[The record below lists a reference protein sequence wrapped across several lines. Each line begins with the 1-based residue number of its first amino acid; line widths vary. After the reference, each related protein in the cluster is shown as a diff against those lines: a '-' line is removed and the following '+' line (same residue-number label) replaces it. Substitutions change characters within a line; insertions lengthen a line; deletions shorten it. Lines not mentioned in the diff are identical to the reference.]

1 MFALDLFNTDHERR
15 LTEGA
20 VDQLEQRRIDDLAMK
35 MDDLVARAKKATT
48 PEVKSAL
55 MKEFQKCKA
64 ERDNYF
70 KIKDEC
76 MGYGTLVGEAGL
88 PDVADKAAKM
98 ARLNQPG
105 KVGTDAVTPQQ
116 RVNPNPNKGVI
127 GHAADWLRGKGGPGK
142 EGPTYEE
149 QELDE
154 ADDLSKIS
162 IARYVYAQIMKALEG
177 NLQFDTIYWPQG
189 SMTGPKLEATL
200 SRNQMHYLIERL
212 VKMTREQRKQFT
224 QRVLSDRN
232 ATLQWLTS
240 KPIKPAP
247 AMPQPA
253 VEPGQMSLDLP
264 KPVGEARGQK
274 KNSKKVDSTT
284 AQDAEVQNKIR
295 KLRAKYPSAASD
307 VEALAKDEFAN
318 QDQVSQSLSQ
328 QQAEIQQQKSA
339 LAQLNQ
345 VNQQQDTKI
354 SSLQQQL
361 VTAVR
366 NLGTTKPATTQPS
379 APTSVATTAQTAPA
393 TDKAATMP
401 EPVYVPTPVTVKD
414 QELYDKIQGLE
425 KELKDK
431 IDAMA
436 SWNAIAQKDPQANNE
451 LQALR
456 KEVER
461 TRAEIQAQVK
471 KLKKQTKKTAKQ
483 VATMPQ
489 VTAKDMGTV
498 KQVPVTPQLGQT
510 PTDADELGRQVAQR
524 AQANKR
530 TKYSK
535 RARKGA
541 ETTDMDIMDLGQA
554 SDYLSGLRKRSQ
566 AATTVE
572 PTQSELAMAEGTA
585 EQFGQAV
592 RQADQTGR
600 QLERDPEFRRLK
612 QQKMQRDKYK
622 ARSQAGYKDDEEQ
635 DFQDSQLDE
644 GQRLHP
650 GDPVIVT
657 APNEFEGATGEIYEL
672 SPSGS
677 FVIVDLYN
685 HGKHSMHLSDVE
697 YNEYADDEDEDDWYD
712 DDELDEGR
720 MNELSLEYEDW
731 KRMAPVSF
739 LNRYKISKDDW
750 WAKYRSVIEP
760 QPARRRMS
768 PELARSPVGKKMNTM
783 YSSTCPGCGRS
794 TNPDRCVCEDSE
806 PQMFVVVADGK
817 RTKAMQSDMAD
828 RLIAAAQ
835 RTGKYKTIKKVL
847 AKAGDLEEGWQDF
860 KKVEPYAVCLAGK
873 PVKKFDY
880 YEQARQFHDNWKKKL
895 YREGNT
901 EKADKI
907 TLMPIMDEAAN
918 PAQQAAIAIAM
929 KKAHKKPKSEGVD
942 VKRSVAAARA
952 LPAIDA
958 RLQQHQLKRQELERK
973 RQDLDAKFAEKE
985 KADQE
990 YWSKNAPRAD
1000 RIKPAAKT
1008 IEEDHGS
1015 WIVYD
1020 PETKQI
1026 KKRFKT
1032 HTAGKSYAKAHGLGF
1047 ASSEYY
1053 FDNIKEKTV
1062 AETVT
1067 DVRTEMARVYHKL
1080 APKIE
1085 RHRDSFLAGQLYD
1098 ELENIAELHGAET
1111 EFKRMMAGARNRA
1124 HMDYDTNPG
1133 GFQNWFWYLPFEDS
1147 VAEEFTMPGT
1157 TIPQK
1162 SVIQGYVVYYN
1173 PQTKM
1178 VSITRRG
1185 DSEEAA
1191 IEQARIQVP
1200 SMQAFDS
1207 MVSKLINRIEARDE
1221 LDETKEI
1228 HTKEDF
1234 MRERDRLYRLVQLES
1249 DPASKQ
1255 IIKTAIRNLERRAA
1269 EEGWLK
1275 ILGEES
1281 STSSEEAES
1290 AILKRIMVAH
1300 LDLLMKFGPEKVM
1313 QAVEEVAYGVGD
1325 LDEIGSS
1332 DVSGW
1337 VHQVKDIL
1345 GVPEELDEKWSAKYK
1360 RSIACSHPKGFSQR
1374 AHCAGRKK

>member
-15 LTEGA
+15 LAEGA

-35 MDDLVARAKKATT
+35 MDDLVARARKATT
-48 PEVKSAL
+48 AEAKAAL
-55 MKEFQKCKA
+55 VKEFQKCKD

-76 MGYGTLVGEAGL
+76 MGYGGLVGEAGL
-88 PDVADKAAKM
+88 PDIADKAAKM

-105 KVGTDAVTPQQ
+105 RAGTDVVTPQQ

-149 QELDE
+149 EELDE

-224 QRVLSDRN
+224 NRVLSDRN

-274 KNSKKVDSTT
+274 KNSEKVDGPV

-295 KLRAKYPSAASD
+295 KLRAKYPGVNND
-307 VEALAKDEFAN
+307 VEALAKDEMVN
-318 QDQVSQSLSQ
+318 QARVDQTLNQ
-328 QQAEIQQQKSA
+328 QQTKIQKQDST
-339 LAQLNQ
+339 LAQLTQ
-345 VNQQQDTKI
+345 VNQQQDATITK
-354 SSLQQQL
+354 LQQQL
-361 VTAVR
+361 ATAVR
-366 NLGTTKPATTQPS
+366 NLGTTNPATTQAATATP
-379 APTSVATTAQTAPA
+379 VATATTQTAPA
-393 TDKAATMP
+393 TAKAVTMP
-401 EPVYVPTPVTVKD
+401 EPVYLPTPVTVKD

-436 SWNAIAQKDPQANNE
+436 SWNAIAQKDPEANNE
-451 LQALR
+451 LEALR

-461 TRAEIQAQVK
+461 TRQEIQSQVK
-471 KLKKQTKKTAKQ
+471 KLRKQTKKTAKQ

-489 VTAKDMGTV
+489 ATAKDMGTV
-498 KQVPVTPQLGQT
+498 RQVPSTPQLGQT
-510 PTDADELGRQVAQR
+510 PTDAGELGQQIGQR
-524 AQANKR
+524 ARANKR
-530 TKYSK
+530 AKYSK

-566 AATTVE
+566 TATTVE
-572 PTQSELAMAEGTA
+572 PTQPELAVAEGTA

-600 QLERDPEFRRLK
+600 QLERDPEFRRLQ
-612 QQKMQRDKYK
+612 QQKMQREKFK

-635 DFQDSQLDE
+635 DFQD
-644 GQRLHP
+644 
-650 GDPVIVT
+650 I
-657 APNEFEGATGEIYEL
+657 
-672 SPSGS
+672 
-677 FVIVDLYN
+677 
-685 HGKHSMHLSDVE
+685 
-697 YNEYADDEDEDDWYD
+697 
-712 DDELDEGR
+712 DEGR
-720 MNELSLEYEDW
+720 MSELSLEYEDW

-750 WAKYRSVIEP
+750 YAKYSSVVEP
-760 QPARRRMS
+760 KPARRRMS
-768 PELARSPVGKKMNTM
+768 PELARSPVGKKMNAM

-806 PQMFVVVADGK
+806 PQMFVIVADGK

-835 RTGKYKTIKKVL
+835 RTGKYKTVKKVL

-880 YEQARQFHDNWKKKL
+880 YEQARQFHDNWKAKL
-895 YREGNT
+895 YREGNK

-907 TLMPIMDEAAN
+907 TLLPIMDEAVSKGTPV
-918 PAQQAAIAIAM
+918 PAKDFIKGVLKDL
-929 KKAHKKPKSEGVD
+929 KKVN
-942 VKRSVAAARA
+942 VK
-952 LPAIDA
+952 
-958 RLQQHQLKRQELERK
+958 E
-973 RQDLDAKFAEKE
+973 AE
-985 KADQE
+985 
-990 YWSKNAPRAD
+990 
-1000 RIKPAAKT
+1000 
-1008 IEEDHGS
+1008 GS

-1032 HTAGKSYAKAHGLGF
+1032 HTAGKSYAKTHGLGF

-1053 FDNIKEKTV
+1053 FDNIKQGVT
-1062 AETVT
+1062 ETVT
-1067 DVRTEMARVYHKL
+1067 DVRAEMARVYHKL

-1085 RHRDSFLAGQLYD
+1085 RYRDSFLAGQLYD
-1098 ELENIAELHGAET
+1098 ELENIAELHGAEA
-1111 EFKRMMAGARNRA
+1111 EFKRMIAGARNRA
-1124 HMDYDTNPG
+1124 HMEYDTNPG
-1133 GFQNWFWYLPFEDS
+1133 GFQNWFWYLPFED
-1147 VAEEFTMPGT
+1147 E
-1157 TIPQK
+1157 
-1162 SVIQGYVVYYN
+1162 
-1173 PQTKM
+1173 
-1178 VSITRRG
+1178 
-1185 DSEEAA
+1185 
-1191 IEQARIQVP
+1191 
-1200 SMQAFDS
+1200 
-1207 MVSKLINRIEARDE
+1207 E

-1228 HTKEDF
+1228 RTREDF
-1234 MRERDRLYRLVQLES
+1234 MRERDRLYRLIQLET
-1249 DPASKQ
+1249 DPANKQ
-1255 IIKTAIRNLERRAA
+1255 ILKTNIRNLERRAA
-1269 EEGWLK
+1269 EEGWYRIPTGLS
-1275 ILGEES
+1275 EET
-1281 STSSEEAES
+1281 STSSEAVEIAL
-1290 AILKRIMVAH
+1290 IRRVLVAH
-1300 LDLLMKFGPEKVM
+1300 TDLIMEFGLDKVT
-1313 QAVEEVAYGVGD
+1313 QAIEEVAYNVGD

-1337 VHQVKDIL
+1337 MNQVKQIL
-1345 GVPEELDEKWSAKYK
+1345 GVE
-1360 RSIACSHPKGFSQR
+1360 
-1374 AHCAGRKK
+1374 